1 MKAQP
6 RVAHNLPPM
15 ACAAFLHME
24 RREWKEAEDTFKE
37 LRSEPGN
44 KNDSY
49 ALVAQGNIALNSL
62 SLRRKV
68 CLR

>member
-1 MKAQP
+1 
-6 RVAHNLPPM
+6 
-15 ACAAFLHME
+15 ME

-37 LRSEPGN
+37 LRAEAGN

-49 ALVAQGNIALNSL
+49 ALVAQGAIALNSL

-68 CLR
+68 HFFDK